1 MSLWKQLVVTLV
13 ILIVAAGAWLRFVP
27 SAPAVLEGAGM
38 GWLASFAPERPAVA
52 GAPGRGG
59 FQQGPAN
66 VVAAPIGYAT
76 INDRLSAIGTGRAL
90 NSVQVTPFAS
100 GRLTEIL
107 VESGAHV
114 ERGDIL
120 AKLDSEAEEI
130 ALDRARIALK
140 DAEARMQRVAA
151 LRNSN
156 TVTAVQVTEAELSV
170 SNAKLAV
177 RDAELALNRRSVA
190 APIAGVVGIIPVSAG
205 NYVTT
210 QTEIA
215 TIDDRSSLVI
225 DFWVPERFATVL
237 SVGQAVT
244 AASVAR
250 PDDSFMGTVSAVD
263 SRVDAQ
269 SRTLRVQ
276 ARIDNSADALRAGM
290 SFEISMTFPGDSYPA
305 VNPLAIQWG
314 TDGAYVWLVEDGRT
328 RRAPVAIIQRNTD
341 SVLVSGE
348 FGQAGSV
355 VTEGLHAVRDGAEV
369 RLVRGPDDQSQS
381 AVTTTGS

>member
-13 ILIVAAGAWLRFVP
+13 IIIVAAGAWLRFVP
-27 SAPAVLEGAGM
+27 SAPAVLESAGL
-38 GWLASFAPERPAVA
+38 GWVASFAPERSAEVK
-52 GAPGRGG
+52 APSHGG
-59 FQQGPAN
+59 FQQQPAN

-90 NSVQVTPFAS
+90 NSVQVTPFAT

-107 VESGAHV
+107 VGSGAHV
-114 ERGDIL
+114 ERGDII
-120 AKLDSEAEEI
+120 ARLDSEGEEI
-130 ALDRARIALK
+130 SLDRARIALK

-151 LRNSN
+151 LRTSN

-170 SNAKLAV
+170 SNAQLAV
-177 RDAELALNRRSVA
+177 RDAELSLNRRSVA
-190 APIAGVVGIIPVSAG
+190 APISGIIGIIPVSAG
-205 NYVTT
+205 NYVTS

-244 AASVAR
+244 AASIAR
-250 PDDSFMGTVSAVD
+250 PDETVLGTVSAVD

-269 SRTLRVQ
+269 SRTLHVQ
-276 ARIDNSADALRAGM
+276 ARIDNSADVLRAGM
-290 SFEISMTFPGDSYPA
+290 SFQVSMTFPGDSYPS

-314 TDGAYVWLVEDGRT
+314 TEGAYVWLVEEGRT
-328 RRAPVAIIQRNTD
+328 RRAPISIIQRNTD
-341 SVLVSGE
+341 SVLVSGD

-355 VTEGLHAVRDGAEV
+355 VTEGLHAVREGAEV

-381 AVTTTGS
+381 TVTTTGS